1 MKKLP
6 QHIENQFFKFLN
18 KEISIADFE
27 QWVYETDELESVL
40 SDDNYLD
47 LIAFKYNQLNA
58 FDELYEVLI
67 ELIDFPKFETLRI
80 IYLLDLII
88 NKDILWRKAV
98 EDLAYES
105 INSYAFLYIFSRI
118 NDGIYNNEYM
128 IGTEFDST
136 EKSYLW
142 SKNEAIKMKNW
153 LNSGTIIIKG
163 REGHRKG
170 TNYIDNRTENEK

>member
-6 QHIENQFFKFLN
+6 QHIENQLFKFLN

-27 QWVYETDELESVL
+27 QWVYATDELESVL
-40 SDDNYLD
+40 SEDNYLD
-47 LIAFKYNQLNA
+47 LIAFNFTQKNA

-67 ELIDFPKFETLRI
+67 ELINFPKFETYRI

-88 NKDILWRKAV
+88 GKDDLWTKAV
-98 EDLAYES
+98 KDLYNECIESYEFLDVFGGLDEMIENYYIYGNS
-105 INSYAFLYIFSRI
+105 IDDFFI
-118 NDGIYNNEYM
+118 E
-128 IGTEFDST
+128 
-136 EKSYLW
+136 
-142 SKNEAIKMKNW
+142 SKDKAIKMKNW

-170 TNYIDNRTENEK
+170 TNYIDNRMENEK